1 MFNPV
6 DVLNMTLAALIGGAI
21 GFERQW
27 NQGLAGLRT
36 NMLVAFGAASFM
48 ALHAEQTAAYIVT
61 GIGFLCAGVIF
72 REGASVRGLNTAT
85 TIWCTAA
92 AGGLAG
98 GGFYLVA
105 IFCGAGVIAINLTVR
120 HVQELINRAR
130 PHPVDVETDYRIEID
145 CAAEQEGTIRTL
157 LASGNWQNGLGLKS
171 LHSRRS
177 ESRTGIVHVSADY
190 VSHFRLDDTVE
201 ELVAR
206 IGLEQGVF
214 EARWS
219 LAEVTGVSPAGVDR
233 LAAVP

>member
-6 DVLNMTLAALIGGAI
+6 DILNMTLAGLIGGAI

-48 ALHAEQTAAYIVT
+48 ALHVEQTAAYIVT

-85 TIWCTAA
+85 TMWCTAA

-98 GGFYLVA
+98 GGFYVVA
-105 IFCGAGVIAINLTVR
+105 IFCGAGVVAINLGVR
-120 HVQELINRAR
+120 HLQALINRYR
-130 PHPVDVETDYRIEID
+130 PHPVDVETDYLIEID

-190 VSHFRLDDTVE
+190 VSHFRLDETVE

-206 IGLEQGVF
+206 IGLERGVF

-219 LAEVTGVSPAGVDR
+219 LAGVTGVSPAGVER

>member
-6 DVLNMTLAALIGGAI
+6 DILNMTLAGLIGGAI

-48 ALHAEQTAAYIVT
+48 ALHGEQTAAYIVT
-61 GIGFLCAGVIF
+61 GIGFLCAGVNL
-72 REGASVRGLNTAT
+72 RGGASDRGLNTAT
-85 TIWCTAA
+85 TMWCTAA

-98 GGFYLVA
+98 GGFYVVA
-105 IFCGAGVIAINLTVR
+105 IFCGAGVIAINLGVR
-120 HVQELINRAR
+120 PIQELINRQR
-130 PHPVDVETDYRIEID
+130 PHPVDVETDYLIEID
-145 CAAEQEGTIRTL
+145 CSAEQEGTIRTL

-177 ESRTGIVHVSADY
+177 ESRAGMVHVSADY

-206 IGLEQGVF
+206 IGLEKGGF
-214 EARWS
+214 SGRWS
-219 LAEVTGVSPAGVDR
+219 LPGLTGVSATGVER

>member
-6 DVLNMTLAALIGGAI
+6 DVLNMTLAGLIGGAI

-36 NMLVAFGAASFM
+36 NTLVAFGAASFM
-48 ALHAEQTAAYIVT
+48 ALHVEQTAAYIVT

-85 TIWCTAA
+85 TMWCTAA
-92 AGGLAG
+92 AGALAG
-98 GGFYLVA
+98 GGFYVTA
-105 IFCGAGVIAINLTVR
+105 IFCGAGVIAINLGVR
-120 HVQELINRAR
+120 HLQELINRYR
-130 PHPVDVETDYRIEID
+130 PHPVDVETDYLIEID
-145 CAAEQEGTIRTL
+145 CSAEQEGTIRTL

-177 ESRTGIVHVSADY
+177 ESRAGMVHVSADY

-214 EARWS
+214 SARWS
-219 LAEVTGVSPAGVDR
+219 LPGLIGAGATGVDR